1 MAEEYPRNLAELE
14 ADFGTEEAC
23 RAYLTRLRWPTGFRC
38 PRCGSG
44 KAWPV
49 RDLWQCAGC
58 GCQTS
63 VTAGKLF
70 SPSTRCSPNALAP
83 FFWVVTHHMARNH
96 TGNGVRVS
104 WKIVPAATEVWHP
117 HPAHSHRSRTGHA
130 FPDPQRGQ
138 RKPAGHRSRVR
149 YARHASSV
157 PKFPSNSVRFR
168 GYSSAIPE
176 NTTYWGYL
184 SQADTPPDLFRR

>member
-1 MAEEYPRNLAELE
+1 
-14 ADFGTEEAC
+14 
-23 RAYLTRLRWPTGFRC
+23 
-38 PRCGSG
+38 
-44 KAWPV
+44 
-49 RDLWQCAGC
+49 
-58 GCQTS
+58 
-63 VTAGKLF
+63 
-70 SPSTRCSPNALAP
+70 
-83 FFWVVTHHMARNH
+83 MARNH

-104 WKIVPAATEVWHP
+104 WKIVPAVTEVWHP

-184 SQADTPPDLFRR
+184 SQADTPLKSISLAPTYSLSVSSKRWTSL